1 MRRLSSSSSNRT
13 PMVKRRSSSLG
24 FDEFGFAL
32 SKKREQKLQ
41 HRSHEYSYP
50 QPDAVRVK
58 QLCELLSY
66 WNGSSFICRS
76 QIERFIRMG
85 IPPSLRGRVWKCL
98 LNLDSLRESGVF
110 NYQACL
116 DEIRK
121 PLVDLGVSEYSIL
134 SALSST
140 LSPAQ
145 ASPALAFCS
154 QEVAL
159 FHQIA
164 QELKRSFPTHR
175 SLMGESPEAI
185 EGQAKLF
192 RVLTVYAKYNPQIGY
207 SQGMSCIAA
216 VLLMHL
222 SEEEAFW
229 ALVVLLR
236 EPKYL
241 SEFFDLSS
249 EKIQHQAAVFHQL
262 LKHTRPSLSQH
273 MEDCGGMSLHY
284 VHPWFLALFTSLPC
298 WDSVLAIW
306 DLVMLQGLV
315 GVFRAGLAIISL
327 LEPRLMALTDHTTM
341 LTLLLRVPVELSKH
355 HVLVTALWAT
365 EIQESEVT
373 CMANLVLENARE
385 DLCKENLKPNCTSLP
400 TAEPEAHKTD
410 AKTPALAAKEPTK
423 EATGSVTK
431 NVFTRMLRVAR
442 RYLVVVGQSSGS
454 GKPSCSSSSSST
466 EPQPSKTRVSASLPQ
481 AQIRAKRRSQKGP
494 CLRSLSRKKAPSS
507 QESDAGATE
516 DCSEPGLRR
525 LKSGPAGRGARQ
537 RSVHKALRRRSL
549 QLCPMGSPRNSS
561 HRPLLT
567 STESPQPARSTTG
580 HYRQRHKNQQVA
592 FSLRRS
598 GGFSNI
604 RNATP
609 FRARCHISGEETDA
623 VSPGG
628 PG

>member
-1 MRRLSSSSSNRT
+1 MRRRSSTSSNRT
-13 PMVKRRSSSLG
+13 PIIKRRASNLD

-32 SKKREQKLQ
+32 SKKKEQKLQ

-50 QPDAVRVK
+50 QADAIRVK

-98 LNLDSLRESGVF
+98 LNLDSIRESDVF

-134 SALSST
+134 SSLSST
-140 LSPAQ
+140 LSPAR

-164 QELKRSFPTHR
+164 QELQRSFPTHR

-192 RVLTVYAKYNPQIGY
+192 RILTVYAKYNPQIGY

-241 SEFFDLSS
+241 SELFDLSS

-262 LKHTRPSLSQH
+262 LKHRRPSLSQH
-273 MEDCGGMSLHY
+273 MEDCGVMSLHY
-284 VHPWFLALFTSLPC
+284 VQPWFLALFTSLPC
-298 WDSVLAIW
+298 WDSALAIW

-315 GVFRAGLAIISL
+315 GVFRAGLAIMSL
-327 LEPRLMALTDHTTM
+327 LESRLMALTDHTTM
-341 LTLLLRVPVELSKH
+341 QNLLLRVPVEFSKH
-355 HVLVTALWAT
+355 HVLVPALWAT
-365 EIQESEVT
+365 DIQESEVK
-373 CMANLVLENARE
+373 CMATLVLENAGE
-385 DLCKENLKPNCTSLP
+385 DLRKENLKPNCTSPP

-410 AKTPALAAKEPTK
+410 AKASTLAAKEPTK
-423 EATGSVTK
+423 EATGCVTK

-442 RYLVVVGQSSGS
+442 RYLVVVGQSSGGRKQS
-454 GKPSCSSSSSST
+454 RTSSSSST
-466 EPQPSKTRVSASLPQ
+466 ELQPSKAKVSACLPQ

-494 CLRSLSRKKAPSS
+494 GLRILSRKPTPSS
-507 QESDAGATE
+507 QESDAGAAE

-525 LKSGPAGRGARQ
+525 LRSGPAGRGAHR

-549 QLCPMGSPRNSS
+549 QLCPMGSPRNST
-561 HRPLLT
+561 HRPLLV
-567 STESPQPARSTTG
+567 SAESPRPAWSTAG
-580 HYRQRHKNQQVA
+580 HYRM
-592 FSLRRS
+592 L
-598 GGFSNI
+598 
-604 RNATP
+604 
-609 FRARCHISGEETDA
+609 
-623 VSPGG
+623 SPQCEAQDEQN
-628 PG
+628 PRLTVRESQLI